1 LRFTLLIALLA
12 MPALTQ
18 HSTETEPITA
28 LERAIAADPENLRTA
43 TDYRQLLIPRRE
55 FDRSIDL
62 FEKLAKR
69 KGSGPN
75 IHISLALAY
84 VDKVPTSGD
93 IRRLYLG
100 RDAMNELTKAIA
112 SQPTV
117 LAYGMRGLINLYYN
131 NFVFHRI
138 PRGIADLEVALT
150 LVTATTP
157 PPLVAYVYRALGD
170 GHWRID
176 ERAKAR
182 GVWATGAAAV
192 PGDAELQRRVGGNDD
207 AVDRIVVEALNP
219 STRADTSLRGVVP

>member
-1 LRFTLLIALLA
+1 VRSALFIVLLA
-12 MPALTQ
+12 TPALARF
-18 HSTETEPITA
+18 STETEPMAA
-28 LERAIAADPENLRTA
+28 LESAIAADPENLRA
-43 TDYRQLLIPRRE
+43 AADYRQLLIPLRE

-62 FEKLAKR
+62 FEKVAKR

-75 IHISLALAY
+75 VHISLALAY

-192 PGDAELQRRVGGNDD
+192 PADAELQRRIAADD
-207 AVDRIVVEALNP
+207 ETADRIVVQALNP

>member
-1 LRFTLLIALLA
+1 MRSALFIVLLA
-12 MPALTQ
+12 MPALAGF
-18 HSTETEPITA
+18 STETEPMAA
-28 LERAIAADPENLRTA
+28 LERAIAADPENLRA
-43 TDYRQLLIPRRE
+43 AADYRQLLIPLRE

-75 IHISLALAY
+75 VHISLALAY

-157 PPLVAYVYRALGD
+157 PPLVAYIYRALGD

-182 GVWATGAAAV
+182 AVWATGAAVV
-192 PGDAELQRRVGGNDD
+192 PADTELQRRVAADD
-207 AVDRIVVEALNP
+207 ETADRLVVQALNP